1 MLQLDVRQSGKTNQV
16 INITSGCIFI
26 KMGQWT
32 YYLDNSTGEEIVTRY
47 NTDDNFR
54 SVDDYNQVPIWVPV
68 NEENE
73 D

>member
-16 INITSGCIFI
+16 INITNGCIFI